1 MTLLRKNGRSET
13 PQCGFHEEAR
23 AFVRGKGM
31 VYAPGGKKKACRKH
45 GVSLQAEQLK
55 DELLSLLKSINFSES
70 QRKGLKLVLFTC
82 LTYFRTIRFFF
93 MRVVSNCFRHL
104 FGRMADFCLKIGLIG
119 FKRGSFSE
127 VNRK

>member
-55 DELLSLLKSINFSES
+55 DELLSLLKPKTFRSP
-70 QRKGLKLVLFTC
+70 KGKV
-82 LTYFRTIRFFF
+82 
-93 MRVVSNCFRHL
+93 
-104 FGRMADFCLKIGLIG
+104 
-119 FKRGSFSE
+119 
-127 VNRK
+127 